1 MRSQLIVVTSTQP
14 GQDSLGQLR
23 GSVAR
28 LTASTEVR
36 LVVTGAQWLVD
47 LGPRVTVLRVPE
59 AEQRSVSD
67 LADTLAV
74 AARTADTSDRVKFFA
89 EQFSVAAGGRV
100 SGKFVVET
108 NLRSSLLVLASTL
121 AQEDI
126 EVFQLTSPRGRV
138 HSFPVLDKG
147 AAYFRLSGPSEA
159 GVWSYSAQLT
169 PATLAPTVPV
179 HVAAYAA
186 VTEASL
192 PAVELEAWTSIQD
205 TKPNPEATVS
215 PPPVTIY
222 ARVTEGGLAVVEA
235 EVVATVVTPDGESV
249 EVALRDSGLG
259 YPDLAAADGV
269 YSGYFT
275 QFSQLAGLYSVAVT
289 VTNHHGRAGVRTP
302 GQEVVSP
309 VCGLQYRRAATVPA
323 LHFTR
328 STRAPSF
335 FLAEGVRFSIQGG
348 VPARPD
354 LYPPR
359 RITDLRV
366 RTVADSELV
375 EVSWTAPGDDLDQGT
390 AASYQLRWSEDRR
403 QLSQQL
409 FSAAQLWTEAAQL
422 LPSPAGT
429 LEQLNLTVP
438 RVNSALYV
446 AVVAVDAAANTGA
459 VSNIVPVFV
468 AREERAAA
476 DSAAAATASTAVSSL
491 TLLGAEVPAQA
502 WVYIVSVSL
511 ATVGLVVIML
521 AVILVRRRRMRKL
534 QERCPIPYFIELG
547 PPQHK
552 HETAGAEHQLT
563 KPNLGATPPVDH
575 PNDTL
580 SYPGTPAQHPVL
592 ELYEAHARQYALY
605 QNLASERS
613 SSSTSSGSEASSG
626 AEQGRSPFKYPH
638 HHHTRELEAVHNGLH
653 QDHNGHNGLHPDSSE
668 HSHASSLSS
677 QRGHAS
683 RQSRRRR
690 ESFV

>member
-1 MRSQLIVVTSTQP
+1 MVQS
-14 GQDSLGQLR
+14 
-23 GSVAR
+23 
-28 LTASTEVR
+28 
-36 LVVTGAQWLVD
+36 
-47 LGPRVTVLRVPE
+47 
-59 AEQRSVSD
+59 
-67 LADTLAV
+67 
-74 AARTADTSDRVKFFA
+74 
-89 EQFSVAAGGRV
+89 
-100 SGKFVVET
+100 

-186 VTEASL
+186 VTEPSL
-192 PAVELEAWTSIQD
+192 PVVQLEAWTRQD
-205 TKPNPEATVS
+205 TPETAEAVS
-215 PPPVTIY
+215 PPPVLIY

-235 EVVATVVTPDGESV
+235 DVVATVVTPDGESV
-249 EVALRDSGLG
+249 EVVLRDSGLG
-259 YPDLAAADGV
+259 YPDLAAEDGV

-366 RTVADSELV
+366 RRVADSELV

-403 QLSQQL
+403 QLSQL
-409 FSAAQLWTEAAQL
+409 FGAAQLWTETAASSPQL

-429 LEQLNLTVP
+429 QERLNLTVP

-468 AREERAAA
+468 AREVRAAA
-476 DSAAAATASTAVSSL
+476 ESAATASTAVASL
-491 TLLGAEVPAQA
+491 TLLGAEVSPQA
-502 WVYIVSVSL
+502 WVYILSVSL
-511 ATVGLVVIML
+511 ATVGLVIIML

-552 HETAGAEHQLT
+552 HEAGAEHQLT
-563 KPNLGATPPVDH
+563 TPPCTVDH

-580 SYPGTPAQHPVL
+580 SYPGTPAAAAAHPVL

-605 QNLASERS
+605 QNLHSERS
-613 SSSTSSGSEASSG
+613 SSSTSSGSEASSSG
-626 AEQGRSPFKYPH
+626 GSGEQGRSPFKYPH
-638 HHHTRELEAVHNGLH
+638 HHHRELEAVH
-653 QDHNGHNGLHPDSSE
+653 QDSSE

>member
-1 MRSQLIVVTSTQP
+1 M
-14 GQDSLGQLR
+14 
-23 GSVAR
+23 AA
-28 LTASTEVR
+28 LT
-36 LVVTGAQWLVD
+36 
-47 LGPRVTVLRVPE
+47 
-59 AEQRSVSD
+59 
-67 LADTLAV
+67 
-74 AARTADTSDRVKFFA
+74 DTSDTVKFFT
-89 EQFSVAAGGRV
+89 EQFSVPASGRV
-100 SGKFVVET
+100 SGKFVVES

-159 GVWSYSAQLT
+159 GVWSYSLQLT

-186 VTEASL
+186 VTEPSL
-192 PAVELEAWTSIQD
+192 PVVELEAWTSIQD
-205 TKPNPEATVS
+205 TKPNPEAVS

-235 EVVATVVTPDGESV
+235 DVVATVVTPDGESV
-249 EVALRDSGLG
+249 EVELRDSGLG
-259 YPDLAAADGV
+259 YPDLAAEDGV

-403 QLSQQL
+403 QLSQL
-409 FSAAQLWTEAAQL
+409 FSAAQLWTEAAASSPQL

-429 LEQLNLTVP
+429 LERLNLTVP

-476 DSAAAATASTAVSSL
+476 DSAATATASTAVASL
-491 TLLGAEVPAQA
+491 TLLGAEVSPQA
-502 WVYIVSVSL
+502 WVYILSVSL
-511 ATVGLVVIML
+511 ATVGLVIIML

-552 HETAGAEHQLT
+552 HEAGAEHQLV
-563 KPNLGATPPVDH
+563 PAHGATPPCTVDH

-580 SYPGTPAQHPVL
+580 SYPGTPAAAAHPVL

-605 QNLASERS
+605 QNLHSERS
-613 SSSTSSGSEASSG
+613 SSSTSSGSEASSSG
-626 AEQGRSPFKYPH
+626 GSGEQGRSPFKYPH
-638 HHHTRELEAVHNGLH
+638 HHHRELEDV
-653 QDHNGHNGLHPDSSE
+653 HNGHNGHNDHNGHHQDSSE

>member
-1 MRSQLIVVTSTQP
+1 M
-14 GQDSLGQLR
+14 
-23 GSVAR
+23 SVK
-28 LTASTEVR
+28 
-36 LVVTGAQWLVD
+36 LVV
-47 LGPRVTVLRVPE
+47 E
-59 AEQRSVSD
+59 S
-67 LADTLAV
+67 
-74 AARTADTSDRVKFFA
+74 
-89 EQFSVAAGGRV
+89 
-100 SGKFVVET
+100 

-192 PAVELEAWTSIQD
+192 PVVELEAWTSIQD

-235 EVVATVVTPDGESV
+235 DVVATVVTPDGKSV
-249 EVALRDSGLG
+249 EVELRDRGLG
-259 YPDLAAADGV
+259 YPDLAAEDGV

-375 EVSWTAPGDDLDQGT
+375 EVSWTAPGDDLDQGA

-403 QLSQQL
+403 QLSQL
-409 FSAAQLWTEAAQL
+409 FSAAQLWTEAADSSAQL

-468 AREERAAA
+468 AREERAAE
-476 DSAAAATASTAVSSL
+476 DSAATASTAVASL
-491 TLLGAEVPAQA
+491 TLLGAEVSPQA
-502 WVYIVSVSL
+502 WVYILSVSL
-511 ATVGLVVIML
+511 ATVGLVIIML

-552 HETAGAEHQLT
+552 HEAGAEHQI
-563 KPNLGATPPVDH
+563 ATPPCTVDH

-580 SYPGTPAQHPVL
+580 SYPGTPAAAAAAHPVL

-605 QNLASERS
+605 QNLHSERS
-613 SSSTSSGSEASSG
+613 SSSTSSGSEASSSG
-626 AEQGRSPFKYPH
+626 GSGEQGRSPFKYPH
-638 HHHTRELEAVHNGLH
+638 HHHRELEAVH
-653 QDHNGHNGLHPDSSE
+653 QDSSE

>member
-1 MRSQLIVVTSTQP
+1 M
-14 GQDSLGQLR
+14 
-23 GSVAR
+23 AA
-28 LTASTEVR
+28 LT
-36 LVVTGAQWLVD
+36 
-47 LGPRVTVLRVPE
+47 
-59 AEQRSVSD
+59 
-67 LADTLAV
+67 
-74 AARTADTSDRVKFFA
+74 DTSDTVKFFT
-89 EQFSVAAGGRV
+89 EQFSVPASGRV
-100 SGKFVVET
+100 SGKFVVES

-192 PAVELEAWTSIQD
+192 PVVELEAWTSIQD
-205 TKPNPEATVS
+205 TKPNPEAVS
-215 PPPVTIY
+215 PPPVLIY

-235 EVVATVVTPDGESV
+235 DVVATVVTPDGESV
-249 EVALRDSGLG
+249 EVVLRDSGLG
-259 YPDLAAADGV
+259 YPDLAAEDGV

-403 QLSQQL
+403 QLSQL
-409 FSAAQLWTEAAQL
+409 FGAAQLWTEAAASSPQL

-476 DSAAAATASTAVSSL
+476 ESAATASTAVASL
-491 TLLGAEVPAQA
+491 TLLGAEVSPQA
-502 WVYIVSVSL
+502 WVYILSVSL
-511 ATVGLVVIML
+511 ATVGLVIIML

-552 HETAGAEHQLT
+552 HDTAGAEHQLV
-563 KPNLGATPPVDH
+563 PALGATPPCTVDH

-580 SYPGTPAQHPVL
+580 SYPGTPAAAAHPVL

-605 QNLASERS
+605 QNLHSERS
-613 SSSTSSGSEASSG
+613 SSSTSSGSEASSSG
-626 AEQGRSPFKYPH
+626 GSGEQGRSPFKYPH
-638 HHHTRELEAVHNGLH
+638 HHHRELEAVHNGL
-653 QDHNGHNGLHPDSSE
+653 QQDSSE